1 MADSSVEDDDVY
13 SHDQDAQLEMESE
26 EPAAPR
32 LSAHASA
39 SRAAAPSAA
48 AIIDISDDD
57 ESDGNAR
64 APAGPPPVPLLRA
77 NPTDPCPICLLL
89 PPESPSYLDCYHCFC
104 FSCIL
109 QWCNINPTCPICKA
123 PARRVLFDVTT
134 DLQYRV
140 FPLDSLKSRTTAPAS
155 DFLSEA
161 FPTEYHRRRRR
172 LYNIG
177 IRSKPLSQR
186 PAFAGGDRL
195 NEKDWARLSKWVQ
208 LELQALLED
217 RDVDFVLQ
225 YVRGNLLAL
234 PLGSAEQERRLVE
247 FLDAS
252 QVPTFLRE
260 LRHFASSGM
269 DVQGYD
275 RISALALAAAQTQP
289 SRPSSRK

>member
-1 MADSSVEDDDVY
+1 M
-13 SHDQDAQLEMESE
+13 
-26 EPAAPR
+26 
-32 LSAHASA
+32 
-39 SRAAAPSAA
+39 
-48 AIIDISDDD
+48 
-57 ESDGNAR
+57 
-64 APAGPPPVPLLRA
+64 PLLRA

-104 FSCIL
+104 FSCIV
-109 QWCNINPTCPICKA
+109 QWSNINPTCPICKA

-140 FPLDSLKSRTTAPAS
+140 FSLESLKSRAASAPAS
-155 DFLSEA
+155 DFLPEA

-172 LYNIG
+172 LYNLG
-177 IRSKPLSQR
+177 IQSKPVSQR

-195 NEKDWARLSKWVQ
+195 NERDWARLAKWVQ

-225 YVRGNLLAL
+225 YVRGILLAL
-234 PLGSAEQERRLVE
+234 PTGSAEQERRLAE

-252 QVPTFLRE
+252 HVPTFLRE
-260 LRHFASSGM
+260 LRHYASSGL

-275 RISALALAAAQTQP
+275 RTSTLAQGAVAKVP
-289 SRPSSRK
+289 SSRPSSSK